1 MNELTWSQ
9 VSTRRLA
16 RQGLADPAGDTSP
29 ADAVSAM
36 CGAHAQVLSAAE
48 LSVGLRLRGATR
60 TRVQDALWGGQ
71 SLVKTF
77 GPRGTV
83 HLLAARDLPV
93 WLGALSTVPVT
104 HNRMPDGIRLTPDQ
118 HEQVVSAIRTALTG
132 ACLTTDELGA
142 AVVEA
147 TGPWAGDKVMP
158 AFQDLWPRWRQA
170 VQSAAHQGALCFG
183 PNRGRL
189 VTYTAPPASGPVAD
203 ARARLTAAYLYAYGP
218 ATPQQFARWLGT
230 PVTWARESFAQLE
243 PEEVRFAGGTA
254 WVLPGD
260 ASAPGEEPRGV
271 RLLPY
276 FDGYAIAAQPREL
289 LFPGR
294 AAERALARGQAG
306 NYPVVLVDGVVG
318 GVWHQRRAGRRIA
331 VTVELFA
338 PLSRA
343 HRPELEEQVARVGEI
358 MLGTPD
364 LTLGEIS
371 VGAHA

>member
-9 VSTRRLA
+9 VSARRLD
-16 RQGLADPAGDTSP
+16 RQGLAGPVEGASP

-48 LSVGLRLRGATR
+48 LSVALRLRGADR
-60 TRVQDALWGGQ
+60 TRVQDALRGGQ
-71 SLVKTF
+71 SLIKTF

-93 WLGALSTVPVT
+93 WLGALSTIPAT
-104 HNRMPDGIRLTPDQ
+104 HNRMPDGVRLTPGQ
-118 HEQVVSAIRTALTG
+118 HEEVVAAIRTALTG

-147 TGPWAGDKVMP
+147 TGPWAGEKVMP

-170 VQSAAHQGALCFG
+170 VHSAAHQGALCFG

-189 VTYTAPPASGPVAD
+189 VTYTAPPASGPVGD
-203 ARARLTAAYLYAYGP
+203 ARARLTAAYLHAYGP

-230 PVTWARESFAQLE
+230 PVTWARAAFAE
-243 PEEVRFAGGTA
+243 VETEEVRFAGGTA

-260 ASAPGEEPRGV
+260 ASAPEREPRGV

-276 FDGYAIAAQPREL
+276 FDGYTIAAQPREL

-294 AAERALARGQAG
+294 AAERALAGGQAG

-331 VTVELFA
+331 VTVESFA

-343 HRPELEEQVARVGEI
+343 HLLELEEQVARVGEI

-364 LTLGEIS
+364 LTLGEVS
-371 VGAHA
+371 VGPHA